1 MPDPRLATGVLT
13 TITLCGYGR
22 AARPWA
28 FNQMGSSRRVLPKVD
43 GLRFW
48 RLLGTGWGRGFSLR
62 PDFSRYGLLAVWDS
76 HEAADRFFEESALM
90 AAYRRHAHEI
100 WTVRL
105 RTTRA
110 YGAWSGSNPFLPEQ
124 QQTGSGGP
132 VAVITRA
139 TLRVSKVVAFWRAVP
154 ATTAAL
160 ARAPG
165 LIASIGIGEAPFIR
179 AATFSIWR
187 STEDLE
193 AYAYR
198 THAHQEVIRRRHDE
212 GWYREE
218 LFARFHPTGS
228 SGTWNGRDPL
238 EGLR

>member
-1 MPDPRLATGVLT
+1 MPEAQSPTAVLT
-13 TITLCGYGR
+13 TVTLCGYGP

-28 FNQMGSSRRVLPKVD
+28 FNQMGSSRRVLPKIQ

-48 RLLGTGWGRGFSLR
+48 KLLGTGRGRGFSLR
-62 PDFSRYGLLAVWDS
+62 PDLSRYGLLAVWDS
-76 HEAADRFFEESALM
+76 SEAADRFFQTSALM
-90 AAYRRHAHEI
+90 AAYRQHASEI

-105 RTTRA
+105 QTTRA

-124 QQTGSGGP
+124 QNGSAGP

-139 TLRVSKVVAFWRAVP
+139 TLRPSKVVAFWRAVP

-160 ARAPG
+160 DRSPG
-165 LIASIGIGEAPFIR
+165 LMASIGIGEVPFIR

-198 THAHQEVIRRRHDE
+198 THAHQEVIRRRRDE
-212 GWYREE
+212 GWYTEE
-218 LFARFHPTGS
+218 LFARFHPLSS